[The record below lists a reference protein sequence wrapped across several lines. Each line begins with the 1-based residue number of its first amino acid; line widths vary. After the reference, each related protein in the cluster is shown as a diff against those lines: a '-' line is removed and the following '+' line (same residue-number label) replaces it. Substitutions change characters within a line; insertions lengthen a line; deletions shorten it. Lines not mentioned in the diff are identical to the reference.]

1 MYRATASLGSQVL
14 FKDTTVLQL
23 CPQSSMYI
31 QYLVCFIKN
40 TFCMFYFVVNTVAW
54 MTGQVSGLSKPDP
67 QIFAFR
73 RPSSGIVA

>member
-1 MYRATASLGSQVL
+1 
-14 FKDTTVLQL
+14 
-23 CPQSSMYI
+23 
-31 QYLVCFIKN
+31 
-40 TFCMFYFVVNTVAW
+40 MFYFVVNTVAW